1 MGPSSLGDIDPE
13 QQQLWIIPDSTT
25 LDSSIIGTKS
35 DAKECCICMSDFCV
49 QKETDLEDGLIE
61 ENDNSRN
68 YKDKDRPEDYNNNHN
83 IGDCNSDDDLSTCL
97 TKEFMPELCL
107 TKESVI
113 VQTRCGHVFHH
124 ACLKGW
130 VGGMWNITSNNNSNN
145 SNSNSNGNEDSN
157 QDWRQRKAR
166 KIFCPLCR
174 EDLRPSTS

>member
-1 MGPSSLGDIDPE
+1 MG
-13 QQQLWIIPDSTT
+13 
-25 LDSSIIGTKS
+25 
-35 DAKECCICMSDFCV
+35 
-49 QKETDLEDGLIE
+49 DLEDGLIE
-61 ENDNSRN
+61 ENENSRN
-68 YKDKDRPEDYNNNHN
+68 SKDKDRPEDDNNIHN
-83 IGDCNSDDDLSTCL
+83 IGEDDFSTRL
-97 TKEFMPELCL
+97 TKEY
-107 TKESVI
+107 VI

-145 SNSNSNGNEDSN
+145 SNSNSNSNEDSN